1 LQPIK
6 PILPERENSQPS
18 ILPILDASSS
28 LIRLAYAFGNVTF
41 DDNISSTTTHNL
53 LPNLQLIPKAKKVRS
68 VGDTKVHRGSIPLNT
83 LVLDSGA
90 TVNLMNNPS
99 FLKNIKETST
109 AITIHCGGATV
120 LNNQV
125 GEICDELRN
134 LPLPTKDY
142 FFHPTGVA
150 NLLSLAR
157 VSKEHRVVLDT
168 AIENAFYVYADDGSY
183 IKFELNKNNLYC
195 LHVDDGSSPHTFLTT
210 VDGKSKSYSDLDV
223 RRATLARDIQNRL
236 VLPSDVDFAN
246 SLENGTIQECGIN
259 RRDIRIAKDIFGPNG
274 NSLEGKTVQRKSK
287 LARSD
292 EVLDLPRHIVDK
304 YTNVTLAIDVMH
316 VNGNKFLIAISEHIK
331 YIQTI
336 AIAAKNEDN
345 FLSGIKKMVS
355 QYQLRGFKVTHILA
369 DNAFDC
375 CRSTL
380 EADPFNIK
388 LTTCDKDGHVQIIE
402 RAIRFVKDRIRGIRA
417 MMKTL
422 KFKRLP
428 RRFLIEVVYKT
439 VILINSLMRKGGVS
453 EFLSAREIVTGR
465 KLRLPPHEIGQF
477 VHASVGE
484 TSNLTDVYRTFESL
498 YIGRNDNGS
507 GHYVFDIRTGCRK
520 SAGRVTPLPMPQR
533 VTDRINAMGLHDK
546 QPEDIVIGDRND
558 QQTVNDFNVGLE
570 ENEEDDDDDATDE
583 SFDPIKD
590 KDIEQAGDH
599 DVDDYAEEEAQHDY
613 FPNNHDDDESSIESE
628 EAGVPGGNNN
638 DNNDDDPML
647 EDLDELDNNNNNDNE
662 DNNVTDDESNEE
674 YIVEDVDEYD
684 DDDDDDDDDD
694 NSNNANEPPRGLDNT
709 LDGPHWSNCIH
720 TQYCMSVISGY
731 GNLEATLST
740 PQYGFQKG
748 LKMFGEGG
756 YKATIK
762 ELDANLIGRNVIDML
777 SPEGIT
783 RDIFK
788 MSLGY
793 LMFLKRKRC
802 GKIKARGCADGRPQR
817 EYITKDQSSSPTVAN
832 NALFATCLVD
842 AIEKRAVAICDIPG
856 AFLQADWP
864 DNEPCYI
871 RFEGVMVDMICQIEP
886 KYIKCIKYGRNK
898 RKWMIGKLSKAIYGT
913 LLGARLFYDKL
924 RGILEEWGFTINN
937 YDECTFNKMVNGKQ
951 LTVQFHVDDLKIS
964 HMEEDVIKNMVKDLN
979 GIFGQDGTLLEASYG
994 KVHEYLGMTI
1004 DYSEESV
1011 VKFTMY
1017 DYLEDILAE
1026 SPDDMKGVAVTPAHS
1041 KLFQVN
1047 SECDKLD
1054 TKTMDWFH
1062 RTVARLLFASKR
1074 ARPDLQTAVAYL
1086 CTRVACPD
1094 KDDYGKLKKLI
1105 EYLRESIYL
1114 PLILGWD
1121 ESGVLTWSV
1130 DASFAVHMDMRSHTG
1145 MALTLGRGALIS
1157 GSYKQ
1162 KINTKSSTESELVGV
1177 DDGMPFIMWIRLFYI
1192 EQFKSYP
1199 NDHPMKEI
1207 GQKNII
1213 LQDNT
1218 STIQLEN
1225 NGKRSSGKRTRHINI
1240 RYFYITDQIK
1250 EGKVSVTYCPTLEM
1264 VSDYFTKPLQGSLFR
1279 THRNA
1284 IMGLS
1289 EKEAHKFKIAYESA
1303 KKHSQEEGN

>member
-1 LQPIK
+1 VP
-6 PILPERENSQPS
+6 
-18 ILPILDASSS
+18 D
-28 LIRLAYAFGNVTF
+28 GN
-41 DDNISSTTTHNL
+41 
-53 LPNLQLIPKAKKVRS
+53 
-68 VGDTKVHRGSIPLNT
+68 
-83 LVLDSGA
+83 
-90 TVNLMNNPS
+90 
-99 FLKNIKETST
+99 
-109 AITIHCGGATV
+109 
-120 LNNQV
+120 
-125 GEICDELRN
+125 
-134 LPLPTKDY
+134 
-142 FFHPTGVA
+142 
-150 NLLSLAR
+150 
-157 VSKEHRVVLDT
+157 
-168 AIENAFYVYADDGSY
+168 
-183 IKFELNKNNLYC
+183 
-195 LHVDDGSSPHTFLTT
+195 
-210 VDGKSKSYSDLDV
+210 
-223 RRATLARDIQNRL
+223 
-236 VLPSDVDFAN
+236 
-246 SLENGTIQECGIN
+246 
-259 RRDIRIAKDIFGPNG
+259 
-274 NSLEGKTVQRKSK
+274 
-287 LARSD
+287 
-292 EVLDLPRHIVDK
+292 
-304 YTNVTLAIDVMH
+304 
-316 VNGNKFLIAISEHIK
+316 
-331 YIQTI
+331 
-336 AIAAKNEDN
+336 
-345 FLSGIKKMVS
+345 
-355 QYQLRGFKVTHILA
+355 
-369 DNAFDC
+369 
-375 CRSTL
+375 
-380 EADPFNIK
+380 
-388 LTTCDKDGHVQIIE
+388 
-402 RAIRFVKDRIRGIRA
+402 
-417 MMKTL
+417 
-422 KFKRLP
+422 
-428 RRFLIEVVYKT
+428 
-439 VILINSLMRKGGVS
+439 
-453 EFLSAREIVTGR
+453 
-465 KLRLPPHEIGQF
+465 
-477 VHASVGE
+477 
-484 TSNLTDVYRTFESL
+484 
-498 YIGRNDNGS
+498 
-507 GHYVFDIRTGCRK
+507 
-520 SAGRVTPLPMPQR
+520 
-533 VTDRINAMGLHDK
+533 
-546 QPEDIVIGDRND
+546 
-558 QQTVNDFNVGLE
+558 
-570 ENEEDDDDDATDE
+570 DDDDD
-583 SFDPIKD
+583 PML
-590 KDIEQAGDH
+590 
-599 DVDDYAEEEAQHDY
+599 EELD
-613 FPNNHDDDESSIESE
+613 N
-628 EAGVPGGNNN
+628 NNN
-638 DNNDDDPML
+638 DNNDDD
-647 EDLDELDNNNNNDNE
+647 DGDA
-662 DNNVTDDESNEE
+662 DNNVTDDES
-674 YIVEDVDEYD
+674 DDEYVMEEID
-684 DDDDDDDDDD
+684 ESEDEDD
-694 NSNNANEPPRGLDNT
+694 NNTNDGTPRGLDNT
-709 LDGPHWSNCIH
+709 LDGPHWNNCTH

-748 LKMFGEGG
+748 LKIFGEGG

-762 ELDANLIGRNVIDML
+762 ELDTNLIGRNVIDML
-777 SPEGIT
+777 SPEGIS
-783 RDIFK
+783 RDIFQ

-864 DNEPCYI
+864 DDEPCYI
-871 RFEGVMVDMICQIEP
+871 RFEGIMVDMICQIEP
-886 KYIKCIKYGRNK
+886 TYVKCIKYGRNK

-924 RGILEEWGFTINN
+924 RGLLEKWEFIIND

-964 HMEEDVIKNMVKDLN
+964 HMEENVIRDMVEDLN
-979 GIFGQDGTLLEASYG
+979 GVFGQDGTLLEASYG

-1004 DYSEESV
+1004 DYSEENV

-1026 SPDDMKGVAVTPAHS
+1026 SPEDMKGMAVTPAHS

-1047 SECDKLD
+1047 PDCDKLD
-1054 TKTMDWFH
+1054 HKTMDWFH

-1199 NDHPMKEI
+1199 NDHPMKDI

-1225 NGKRSSGKRTRHINI
+1225 NGRRSSGKRTRHINI

-1289 EKEAHKFKIAYESA
+1289 EKEAHKFKIAYENA
-1303 KKHSQEEGN
+1303 KKLSQEDRN

>member
-1 LQPIK
+1 
-6 PILPERENSQPS
+6 
-18 ILPILDASSS
+18 
-28 LIRLAYAFGNVTF
+28 LIRPAYAFGNVTF
-41 DDNISSTTTHNL
+41 DDDTSNIPIHNNL
-53 LPNLQLIPKAKKVRS
+53 LSNLQLFPKTKKARS
-68 VGDTKVHRGSIPLNT
+68 VGDAKVHRGSIPLNT

-90 TVNLMNNPS
+90 TVNLMNNPA
-99 FLKNIKETST
+99 FLKNITETSS

-120 LNNQV
+120 SNNQV
-125 GEICDELRN
+125 GKLCDELRN
-134 LPLPTKDY
+134 LPLPHNGY

-157 VSKEHRVVLDT
+157 VSKDHRVVLDT
-168 AIENAFYVYADDGSY
+168 AIENAFRVYADDGSY

-195 LHVDDGSSPHTFLTT
+195 LHVDDGSSPHVFLTT
-210 VDGKSKSYSDLDV
+210 VDGQSKLYSDLDV

-246 SLENGTIQECGIN
+246 SLENGTIPECGIN
-259 RRDIRIAKDIFGPNG
+259 RRDIRIAKAIFGPNG

-292 EVLDLPRHIVDK
+292 EVLDLPNHIVDK
-304 YTNVTLAIDVMH
+304 YTNVTLGIDVMH
-316 VNGNKFLIAISEHIK
+316 VNGNAFLIAISEHIG

-336 AIAAKNEDN
+336 AIATKSEIS
-345 FLSGIKKMVS
+345 FLSGIKKMIS
-355 QYQLRGFKVTHILA
+355 QYQLRGFKVTHILG
-369 DNAFDC
+369 DNAFEC
-375 CRSTL
+375 CKSAL

-402 RAIRFVKDRIRGIRA
+402 RAIRFVKDRIRGLRA
-417 MMKTL
+417 MMRTL
-422 KFKRLP
+422 KFKRIP
-428 RRFLIEVVYKT
+428 RRFLIEAVYRT
-439 VILINSLMRKGGVS
+439 VIMINSLMRKGGVS
-453 EFLSAREIVTGR
+453 AFLSAREIVTGK

-477 VHASVGE
+477 VQASVGE
-484 TSNLTDVYRTFESL
+484 TSNLTDEYRTFEAL

-507 GHYVFDIRTGCRK
+507 GHYVFDIRTGYRK
-520 SAGRVTPLPMPQR
+520 SVPRVTPLPMPQHI
-533 VTDRINAMGLHDK
+533 TDRINFMGLHDK
-546 QPEDIVIGDRND
+546 QPEDIVVGDRND
-558 QQTVNDFNVGLE
+558 QQTVNDFNLGLE
-570 ENEEDDDDDATDE
+570 DDDDDDDATDA

-590 KDIEQAGDH
+590 KDIEQPGDH
-599 DVDDYAEEEAQHDY
+599 HVADYAEDEIQLDY
-613 FPNNHDDDESSIESE
+613 FPNNDEDSSHESE
-628 EAGVPGGNNN
+628 EIGVLEDN
-638 DNNDDDPML
+638 DDDDDDDDPML
-647 EDLDELDNNNNNDNE
+647 EDIDELDGDNNNNNN
-662 DNNVTDDESNEE
+662 DNNVTDDESEGD
-674 YIVEDVDEYD
+674 YVMEDVDED
-684 DDDDDDDDDD
+684 DDDSNNDNDSNNDD
-694 NSNNANEPPRGLDNT
+694 NNDNVPRELVSELN
-709 LDGPHWSNCIH
+709 GPHWNNCVH

-748 LKMFGEGG
+748 LKVFGEGG

-762 ELDANLIGRNVIDML
+762 ELGANLIGRDVIDML
-777 SPEGIT
+777 SPEGVT

-788 MSLGY
+788 LSLGY

-864 DNEPCYI
+864 QDEPCYI
-871 RFEGVMVDMICQIEP
+871 RFEGIMVDMICQIEP
-886 KYIKCIKYGRNK
+886 SYIKCIKYGRNK

-924 RGILEEWGFTINN
+924 RGLLEEWDFIINN

-964 HMEEDVIKNMVKDLN
+964 HMDETVIKDMVNDLN

-1004 DYSEESV
+1004 DYSEENV

-1026 SPDDMKGVAVTPAHS
+1026 SPDDMKGMAVTPAHS

-1047 SECDKLD
+1047 QECEKLD
-1054 TKTMDWFH
+1054 PKTMDWFH

-1192 EQFKSYP
+1192 EQFKMYP
-1199 NDHPMKEI
+1199 IDHPMKEI

-1225 NGKRSSGKRTRHINI
+1225 NGRRSSGKRTRHINI

-1289 EKEAHKFKIAYESA
+1289 ENEAHKFKIAYEAA
-1303 KKHSQEEGN
+1303 KKQSREEGNQL

>member
-1 LQPIK
+1 MFSSPI
-6 PILPERENSQPS
+6 PTDSPDRPYREDDKSS
-18 ILPILDASSS
+18 ILPIIDASTA

-41 DDNISSTTTHNL
+41 DPDDTSNTTTHNL
-53 LPNLQLIPKAKKVRS
+53 LPHLQLTAKAKKVRS

-90 TVNLMNNPS
+90 TVNLMNNPD
-99 FLKNIKETST
+99 FLTNIRSTSK

-120 LNNQV
+120 SNNQV
-125 GEICDELRN
+125 GDICNELRN
-134 LPLPTKDY
+134 LPLPHTGY

-157 VSKEHRVVLDT
+157 VSKEHRVFLDT
-168 AIENAFYVYADDGSY
+168 SIENAFYVYDDDNNY
-183 IKFELNKNNLYC
+183 IKFELNDNNLYC
-195 LHVDDGSSPHTFLTT
+195 LHVDDGTSPHVFLTT
-210 VDGKSKSYSDLDV
+210 VGNKSKTYSDLDV

-236 VLPSDVDFAN
+236 ALPSDVDLAN
-246 SLENGTIQECGIN
+246 SLENGTIPECGIN

-292 EVLDLPRHIVDK
+292 EVMDLPKSIVDE
-304 YTNVTLAIDVMH
+304 YTKVTLGIDVMH
-316 VNGNKFLIAISEHIK
+316 VNGNKFLIAISEHIG

-336 AIAAKNEDN
+336 AIATKSETS
-345 FLSGIKKMVS
+345 FLFGIKKMIS
-355 QYQLRGFKVTHILA
+355 QYQLRGFKVVHILG
-369 DNAFDC
+369 DNAFEC

-380 EADPFNIK
+380 EANPYNIK

-402 RAIRFVKDRIRGIRA
+402 RGIRFVKDRTRGIRA
-417 MMKTL
+417 MMRTL
-422 KFKRLP
+422 KFKQLP
-428 RRFLIEVVYKT
+428 RRFLIEVIYKT

-453 EFLSAREIVTGR
+453 QFLSSREIITGK

-484 TSNLTDVYRTFESL
+484 TSNMTDEYRTFESL

-520 SAGRVTPLPMPQR
+520 SVPRVTPLPMPQR

-546 QPEDIVIGDRND
+546 QPEGIVIGDRND
-558 QQTVNDFNVGLE
+558 QQTVDDYNIGLD
-570 ENEEDDDDDATDE
+570 ENEEDIDDATDA
-583 SFDPIKD
+583 SFDPVED
-590 KDIEQAGDH
+590 NDIEEAGDH
-599 DVDDYAEEEAQHDY
+599 DVVDYAEDDNQFEHFPENDEE
-613 FPNNHDDDESSIESE
+613 STVESE
-628 EAGVPGGNNN
+628 EAGVPV
-638 DNNDDDPML
+638 DNEDDDDPML
-647 EDLDELDNNNNNDNE
+647 EELDNNNEDNDN
-662 DNNVTDDESNEE
+662 NITDDESNED
-674 YIVEDVDEYD
+674 YVMEDVDES
-684 DDDDDDDDDD
+684 DDD
-694 NSNNANEPPRGLDNT
+694 NDVSSNDDDTPRGLDNT
-709 LDGPHWSNCIH
+709 LDGPHWNNCIH

-748 LKMFGEGG
+748 LKVFDKEG

-762 ELDANLIGRNVIDML
+762 ELDTNLIGRNVIDML
-777 SPEGIT
+777 PPEAIT
-783 RDIFK
+783 QDIFK

-817 EYITKDQSSSPTVAN
+817 EYITKDRSSSPTVAN
-832 NALFATCLVD
+832 NALFASCLVD

-864 DNEPCYI
+864 QDEPCYI
-871 RFEGVMVDMICQIEP
+871 RFEGIMVDMICQIEP
-886 KYIKCIKYGRNK
+886 KYLDNVKHNK
-898 RKWMIGKLSKAIYGT
+898 RRTRKWMVGKLTKAIYGT

-924 RGILEEWGFTINN
+924 RGLLESWGFIIND

-964 HMEEDVIKNMVKDLN
+964 HMDEIVIKDMVKDLN
-979 GIFGQDGTLLEASYG
+979 GIFGTNGTLLEASYG
-994 KVHEYLGMTI
+994 KIHEYLGMTI
-1004 DYSEESV
+1004 DFSEEGL

-1026 SPDDMKGVAVTPAHS
+1026 SPDDMKGIAVTPAHS

-1047 SECDKLD
+1047 QECEKLD
-1054 TKTMDWFH
+1054 IKTMDWFH

-1074 ARPDLQTAVAYL
+1074 ARPDLQTSVAYL

-1105 EYLRESIYL
+1105 EYLRESIHL

-1121 ESGVLTWSV
+1121 ESGILTWSV

-1192 EQFKSYP
+1192 EQFKMYP
-1199 NDHPMKEI
+1199 DDHPMKEV

-1225 NGKRSSGKRTRHINI
+1225 NGRRSSGKRTRHINI

-1284 IMGLS
+1284 IMGVS
-1289 EKEAHKFKIAYESA
+1289 EQEAHKFKLAYESA
-1303 KKHSQEEGN
+1303 KKQSREEG

>member
-1 LQPIK
+1 
-6 PILPERENSQPS
+6 
-18 ILPILDASSS
+18 
-28 LIRLAYAFGNVTF
+28 
-41 DDNISSTTTHNL
+41 
-53 LPNLQLIPKAKKVRS
+53 

-99 FLKNIKETST
+99 FLKNIKQTST

-120 LNNQV
+120 SNNQV

-157 VSKEHRVVLDT
+157 VSKEHRVFLDT
-168 AIENAFYVYADDGSY
+168 SIDNAFYVYDDDGSY

-195 LHVDDGSSPHTFLTT
+195 LHVDDGSSPHIFLTT

-246 SLENGTIQECGIN
+246 SLENGTIPECGVN

-274 NSLEGKTVQRKSK
+274 YSLEGKTVQRKSK

-304 YTNVTLAIDVMH
+304 YTNVTLGIDVMH
-316 VNGNKFLIAISEHIK
+316 VNGNKFLIAISEHIH

-336 AIAAKNEDN
+336 AIATKSEIT
-345 FLSGIKKMVS
+345 FLYGIKKMVS
-355 QYQLRGFKVTHILA
+355 QYQLRGFKVTHILG

-380 EADPFNIK
+380 EADPLNIK
-388 LTTCDKDGHVQIIE
+388 LTTCDKDGHVQIVE
-402 RAIRFVKDRIRGIRA
+402 RTIRFVKDRIRGLRA
-417 MMKTL
+417 MMRTL
-422 KFKRLP
+422 KFKRIP
-428 RRFLIEVVYKT
+428 RRFLIEIVYKT

-453 EFLSAREIVTGR
+453 EFLSAREIITGK

-507 GHYVFDIRTGCRK
+507 GHYVFDVRTGCRK
-520 SAGRVTPLPMPQR
+520 SVPRVTPLPMPER
-533 VTDRINAMGLHDK
+533 VVERINAMGLHNK
-546 QPEDIVIGDRND
+546 QPEDIVIGDRDD
-558 QQTVNDFNVGLE
+558 QQTVDDFNLGLD
-570 ENEEDDDDDATDE
+570 ENEEDNDDANDA
-583 SFDPIKD
+583 SFDPIED

-599 DVDDYAEEEAQHDY
+599 DVADYAEDETQLDY
-613 FPNNHDDDESSIESE
+613 FPDGDDDLSNENE
-628 EAGVPGGNNN
+628 EVGVPEDDDS
-638 DNNDDDPML
+638 DNEDEEDPML
-647 EDLDELDNNNNNDNE
+647 EDINELDDNNNNNEDN
-662 DNNVTDDESNEE
+662 DNNVTDDESDGD
-674 YIVEDVDEYD
+674 YVMEDVDEED
-684 DDDDDDDDDD
+684 DDDSDDD
-694 NSNNANEPPRGLDNT
+694 NNNNEDDNNIPSAPRGLDST
-709 LDGPHWSNCIH
+709 LDGKHWNNCVH

-748 LKMFGEGG
+748 LKLFGEGG

-777 SPEGIT
+777 TPDGIT
-783 RDIFK
+783 RDIFQI
-788 MSLGY
+788 SLGY

-864 DNEPCYI
+864 QDEPCYI
-871 RFEGVMVDMICQIEP
+871 RFEGIMVDMICQIEP
-886 KYIKCIKYGRNK
+886 KYVKCIKYGRNK

-924 RGILEEWGFTINN
+924 RGLLEDWDFIIND
-937 YDECTFNKMVNGKQ
+937 YDECTFNKMVDGKQ

-964 HMEEDVIKNMVKDLN
+964 HMDEDVIKNMVKDLN

-1004 DYSEESV
+1004 DYSEENV

-1026 SPDDMKGVAVTPAHS
+1026 SPDDMKGMAVTPAHS

-1047 SECDKLD
+1047 QECEKLD
-1054 TKTMDWFH
+1054 AKNIDWFH

-1074 ARPDLQTAVAYL
+1074 ARPDIQTAVAYL

-1192 EQFKSYP
+1192 EQFKLYP
-1199 NDHPMKEI
+1199 SDHPMKEI

-1225 NGKRSSGKRTRHINI
+1225 NGRRSSGKRTRHINI

-1289 EKEAHKFKIAYESA
+1289 EKEAHKFKIAYEAA
-1303 KKHSQEEGN
+1303 KARSQQERN